1 MGLEAIATLGIVQLG
16 ALVVLLAC
24 FGFYAVV
31 LVGEFW
37 HGRLRVPPAVRGEPR
52 FLDGR
57 RRR

>member
-1 MGLEAIATLGIVQLG
+1 MGLEAIAALGIVQLA

-24 FGFYAVV
+24 FALYAVV

-37 HGRLRVPPAVRGEPR
+37 HDRLQWPPAVRREPR
-52 FLDGR
+52 FLEGR